1 MFDLDG
7 RVALIT
13 GAASGIGAATARVF
27 ASAGAGVVLAWYP
40 SDGHDVM
47 LVEKA
52 ITGGG
57 GRCLVAEVDVR
68 RTPDVDA
75 AVDRAVTELGGI
87 DIVVANAGIAR
98 KVALD
103 RLDDEAWGSVLD
115 VDLNGAWRCFRAAL
129 PHMRRAG
136 YGRLLATSS
145 VAGTVQAWPS
155 LPHYTAAKAGLVGLI
170 RTLAVEYGPDGITA
184 NAVAPGVIDTPQ
196 ANDPVNSLGPDGVRA
211 VGPKVPVRRVG
222 VPDDIAYLFLYL
234 ASEQASYVSGQL
246 IVADGAR
253 HLAGLDKP
261 CPCCPPPGSSRSR
274 GACRPPTCSRSASW
288 PRRPGGRSGSTATP
302 R

>member
-27 ASAGAGVVLAWYP
+27 ANAGARVVLAWYP
-40 SDGHDVM
+40 PDGHDVT

-52 ITGGG
+52 IAGAG

-75 AVDRAVTELGGI
+75 AVQRAVSELGGI

-98 KVALD
+98 KVGLD
-103 RLDDEAWGSVLD
+103 QLDDEAWDTVLD

-145 VAGTVQAWPS
+145 IAGTVQAWPS

-170 RTLAVEYGPDGITA
+170 RTLAVEYGPYGITA

-253 HLAGLDKP
+253 HLAGLD
-261 CPCCPPPGSSRSR
+261 
-274 GACRPPTCSRSASW
+274 
-288 PRRPGGRSGSTATP
+288 
-302 R
+302 